1 VGYFAVGVLIGVTA
15 GLGNALVAVNLN
27 FAQGTLGLYSN
38 EAAWLTAAYLMTNT
52 TANLLLVKFRQQF
65 GLQSF
70 VRYMLG
76 AYALAT
82 LLHLFVH
89 GFWSSVL
96 VRAASGMAAA
106 ALTSLTILY
115 LMQAM
120 PAPKRLVGVMLGI
133 PFRSWRRRWR
143 ACFRRACWN
152 GATGTC
158 CTGSSWGWRWPC
170 WRRS

>member
-70 VRYMLG
+70 VRYML
-76 AYALAT
+76 APMRWRRCCT
-82 LLHLFVH
+82 C
-89 GFWSSVL
+89 SST
-96 VRAASGMAAA
+96 ASGRRCWCARPAA
-106 ALTSLTILY
+106 
-115 LMQAM
+115 
-120 PAPKRLVGVMLGI
+120 
-133 PFRSWRRRWR
+133 WRRRR
-143 ACFRRACWN
+143 SRR
-152 GATGTC
+152 
-158 CTGSSWGWRWPC
+158 
-170 WRRS
+170 

>member
-1 VGYFAVGVLIGVTA
+1 
-15 GLGNALVAVNLN
+15 
-27 FAQGTLGLYSN
+27 
-38 EAAWLTAAYLMTNT
+38 
-52 TANLLLVKFRQQF
+52 
-65 GLQSF
+65 
-70 VRYMLG
+70 
-76 AYALAT
+76 
-82 LLHLFVH
+82 
-89 GFWSSVL
+89 VL

-133 PFRSWRRRWR
+133 SIRSWRRRWR
-143 ACFRRACWN
+143 ACFRACWN

-158 CTGSSWGWRWPC
+158 CTGLSWGWRWPC